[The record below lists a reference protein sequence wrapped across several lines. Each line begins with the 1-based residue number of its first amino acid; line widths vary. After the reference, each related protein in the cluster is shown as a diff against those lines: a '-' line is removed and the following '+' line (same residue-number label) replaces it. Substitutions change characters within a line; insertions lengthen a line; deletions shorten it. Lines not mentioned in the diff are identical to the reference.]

1 MKDKF
6 IGEDP
11 IEEHSNEVQDQIQ
24 RDIEEGFE
32 QISTIFPN
40 PQMDQIIV
48 FYFLMMWSRVICRYG
63 KNGEKHD
70 NTFIKKMI
78 NTIMSG
84 DMPPDMNNT
93 FAKEKNN

>member
-11 IEEHSNEVQDQIQ
+11 NQEYSNEVQDLIQ
-24 RDIEEGFE
+24 RDIEKGFE
-32 QISTIFPN
+32 RISTLFPN
-40 PQMDQIIV
+40 PQMDQVII
-48 FYFLMMWSRVICRYG
+48 FYFLMMWSRVMGRYG
-63 KNGEKHD
+63 KNGEKND

-78 NTIMSG
+78 NTIMEG
-84 DMPPDMNNT
+84 DMPPDINNT